1 MRPGIFFSQING
13 PKGLDQA
20 NTLTSEPAIYEVRGS
35 GVKPNAPHRT
45 QIERDYAPCWRARE
59 ACDCSARMRS
69 ASVPPPPSGG
79 ALGAAVLALA
89 GFGAAL
95 GGVEGSAA
103 TSMASI
109 AEFGPSSWIASFA
122 TSAAMSLMRSRC

>member
-1 MRPGIFFSQING
+1 MRPGTAKTRAVRARDLRSAG
-13 PKGLDQA
+13 PQCQA
-20 NTLTSEPAIYEVRGS
+20 IVGPSHSVFERSGHRFAIRKRVRT
-35 GVKPNAPHRT
+35 KNWAN
-45 QIERDYAPCWRARE
+45 YAPCWRARE

-95 GGVEGSAA
+95 GGVEG
-103 TSMASI
+103 
-109 AEFGPSSWIASFA
+109 
-122 TSAAMSLMRSRC
+122 